1 MPLGKFRGD
10 IFWAVY
16 EDSLARRNEETMQ
29 TSRRLLLKQ
38 STLALAVLGFG
49 ARFARALEK
58 PVQTGTLNLITDVM
72 GLQVGNAQDPRLRSG
87 ITAVL
92 FERPAIAAVD
102 VRGGGPGTRE
112 TDLLAPENTVDAV
125 DALVLSGGSAFGLD
139 AAAGV
144 QARLREHGR
153 GFAVRSARVPI
164 VPAATLFDLLNGG
177 DKGWGLFPP
186 YRDLGVAALDAAG
199 SHFEVGSA
207 GAGFGATI
215 ADLRG
220 GLGSASAVSPE
231 GYTVG
236 AVVAVNAVGQVT
248 IGEGPHFW
256 AAPYEIGSE
265 FGGLGWPAALPPA
278 ALTLRTKGHASG
290 NTTIAVIATDAALTK
305 PQAKRLAITA
315 QDGLSRAIRPVHT
328 PLDGD
333 TVFAAATGLRP
344 LTDPIWS
351 LASLGALAADVLARA
366 VARGVYAAAS
376 SIGVTDLPPAW
387 RDRFRS

>member
-1 MPLGKFRGD
+1 MPLGKFHGD

-87 ITAVL
+87 ITVVL

-153 GFAVRSARVPI
+153 WICGSFRPSTHRAGGDAVRSPQ
-164 VPAATLFDLLNGG
+164 
-177 DKGWGLFPP
+177 WG
-186 YRDLGVAALDAAG
+186 R
-199 SHFEVGSA
+199 
-207 GAGFGATI
+207 
-215 ADLRG
+215 
-220 GLGSASAVSPE
+220 
-231 GYTVG
+231 
-236 AVVAVNAVGQVT
+236 
-248 IGEGPHFW
+248 
-256 AAPYEIGSE
+256 
-265 FGGLGWPAALPPA
+265 
-278 ALTLRTKGHASG
+278 
-290 NTTIAVIATDAALTK
+290 
-305 PQAKRLAITA
+305 
-315 QDGLSRAIRPVHT
+315 
-328 PLDGD
+328 
-333 TVFAAATGLRP
+333 
-344 LTDPIWS
+344 
-351 LASLGALAADVLARA
+351 
-366 VARGVYAAAS
+366 
-376 SIGVTDLPPAW
+376 
-387 RDRFRS
+387 